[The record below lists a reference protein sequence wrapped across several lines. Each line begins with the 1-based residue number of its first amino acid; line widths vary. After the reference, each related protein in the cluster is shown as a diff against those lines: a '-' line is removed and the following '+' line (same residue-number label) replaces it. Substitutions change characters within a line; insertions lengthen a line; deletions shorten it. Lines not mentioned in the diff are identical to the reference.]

1 MQGQLFST
9 YEVSRPSEPPKPGST
24 TWRKGERCIV
34 LDSQKMD
41 YGTMVRVIFPSDGR
55 EGIFKATELG
65 LSATEIA
72 TVKS

>member
-9 YEVSRPSEPPKPGST
+9 YECARPSEPPKPGST
-24 TWRKGERCIV
+24 TWYKSERCIV
-34 LDSQKMD
+34 LDSQEMGC
-41 YGTMVRVIFPSDGR
+41 GTMVRVIFPSDGR

-72 TVKS
+72 SVKA